1 MENEILS
8 RVAVEFLQ
16 HRERDYTGSSGLYRK
31 LSGFV
36 AADSELLEIASF
48 GTSPTP
54 NLFFG
59 AVHYLLMR
67 SKAETL
73 TEYYPSL
80 QQPTNTGDDLFPIF
94 RSFCLKH
101 KEDLIEI
108 VSSRTVQT
116 NEVSRCAYLY
126 PAFAVASAIVRHV
139 PLALIDLGSSLGLHL
154 LFDRYGYDY
163 GLGNI
168 FGDKNSSVTIE
179 SELRGSSQA
188 IFSDMAIKVG
198 SRFGIELHP
207 ISAYSS
213 DDILWLDA
221 LIWPEHQS
229 RRKLFHAAIDLLKQ
243 ERSSFTTFDGDAA
256 EALPGVLSK
265 VPADEVPCVYQT
277 HIWRQLSEA
286 RKTKI
291 IHILE
296 SFGRDRAIIF
306 VSALNQLRL
315 DLYAPSGDRHW
326 TLANYEQHGRWL
338 EWLYHPTEYS

>member
-16 HRERDYTGSSGLYRK
+16 HGERDYTGSSGLYRK

-73 TEYYPSL
+73 TKYYPSL
-80 QQPTNTGDDLFPIF
+80 HQPINTGDDLFPIF
-94 RSFCLKH
+94 RSFCLSH
-101 KEDLIEI
+101 KEELIQI

-139 PLALIDLGSSLGLHL
+139 PLALIDVGSSVGLHL
-154 LFDRYGYDY
+154 LCDRYAYDY
-163 GLGNI
+163 GLGRI
-168 FGDKNSSVTIE
+168 LGDKNSPVVIE
-179 SELRGSSQA
+179 SELRGSSQP
-188 IFSDMAIKVG
+188 IVGDMALKVG

-207 ISAYSS
+207 ISPYSS
-213 DDILWLDA
+213 DDVSWLDA
-221 LIWPEHQS
+221 LIWPEHEA
-229 RRKLFHAAIDLLKQ
+229 RRKLFYSAIDVLKQ
-243 ERSSFTTFDGDAA
+243 EKSPFTRFEGDAA
-256 EALPGVLSK
+256 EVLPTVLSK
-265 VPADEVPCVYQT
+265 VPSDEVACVYQT
-277 HIWRQLSEA
+277 HIWRQLSDPA
-286 RKTKI
+286 KTKI

-306 VSALNQLRL
+306 VSALNQLTL
-315 DLYAPSGDRHW
+315 NLYAPSGHRHW

-338 EWLYHPTEYS
+338 EWLYHPSEHS